1 MMTKLKVALIGRG
14 LGGTVFHAPL
24 IRALPALELAIVA
37 GRAEAGAEAVAEGI
51 DLVVIS
57 SPNRTHFPL
66 AEAAL
71 RAGKHVVVDK
81 PFTTSFDEAD
91 ALIAL
96 AKERGRMLTVFHNR
110 RWDGDF
116 LTVRKVLPRLSE
128 VRLTEMHWDRFRPEI
143 RSGWKDE
150 AEGGAGTLN
159 DLGPHLI
166 DQALLLFGMPEALSA
181 DVLAQREGAKVNDYF
196 ALTLHYGTMRV
207 VLGASTLVMDPR
219 PRFAIH
225 GTGGSFVKYGLDPQE
240 AALKAGADPGRAGRD
255 VPGNDGV
262 LTTEAGAER
271 VPTEPGRYLG
281 FYEAVVAAIR
291 DGAPPPVDPA
301 DARDGLRLIALA
313 RRASEEGRRVA
324 L

>member
-1 MMTKLKVALIGRG
+1 MKVALIGRG
-14 LGGTVFHAPL
+14 LGGTAFHMPL
-24 IRALPALELAIVA
+24 IRALPELELAVVA
-37 GRAEAGAEAVAEGI
+37 GAADAVSAAVTPVV

-71 RAGKHVVVDK
+71 KAGKHVVIDK
-81 PFTTSFDEAD
+81 PFTVSVAEAD

-96 AKERGRMLTVFHNR
+96 AKQRGRMLTVFHNR

-116 LTVRKVLPRLSE
+116 LTVRKVMPRLGE
-128 VRLTEMHWDRFRPEI
+128 VKLFEVYWDRFRREI
-143 RSGWKDE
+143 RPGWKD
-150 AEGGAGTLN
+150 AADGGAGTLN

-166 DQALLLFGMPEALSA
+166 DQALQLFGLPEAVSA
-181 DVLAQREGAKVNDYF
+181 DVATQREGAAVDDYF
-196 ALTLHYGTMRV
+196 SLTLHYGPMRA
-207 VLGASTLVMDPR
+207 VLGASTLVMGPR
-219 PRFAIH
+219 PRFALH

-240 AALKAGADPGRAGRD
+240 PALKDGADPHGPFADDPAFYGT
-255 VPGNDGV
+255 
-262 LTTEAGAER
+262 LTTAAGSER

-301 DARDGLRLIALA
+301 DARDGLRIVERA
-313 RRASEEGRRVA
+313 RQSSNQ
-324 L
+324 

>member
-1 MMTKLKVALIGRG
+1 MPLKVALIGRG
-14 LGGTVFHAPL
+14 LGGSVFHAPL

-37 GRAEAGAEAVAEGI
+37 GAAEAEAAAVADGI

-71 RAGKHVVVDK
+71 RAGKHVVLDK
-81 PFTTSFDEAD
+81 PFAVSLDEAD

-96 AKERGRMLTVFHNR
+96 ARERGRMLTIFHNR

-116 LTVRKVLPRLSE
+116 LTVRKILPRLGE
-128 VRLTEMHWDRFRPEI
+128 VRLFEAHWDRFRREI
-143 RSGWKDE
+143 RAGWKDA
-150 AEGGAGTLN
+150 AEGGAGSLY

-166 DQALLLFGMPEALSA
+166 DQALMLFGPPNAVAA
-181 DVLAQREGAKVNDYF
+181 DVAIQREGAAVDDYF
-196 ALTLHYGTMRV
+196 ALTLHYGPMRV

-240 AALKAGADPGRAGRD
+240 VALKEGADPRSAGED
-255 VPGNDGV
+255 VPANYGI
-262 LTTEAGAER
+262 LTCEAGTER
-271 VPTEPGRYLG
+271 VPTEKGHYLG
-281 FYEAVVAAIR
+281 FYEAVIAAIR

-301 DARDGLRLIALA
+301 DARAGLRIIELA
-313 RRASEEGRRVA
+313 RRSSEEGRRLA